1 MGGKD
6 EAIEASMT
14 VVLVCYACR
23 TTHDTYVYIDYV
35 DSVYLFGITMKF
47 GSRCYV
53 WDTSCSY
60 CDA

>member
-14 VVLVCYACR
+14 VTLICYACR
-23 TTHDTYVYIDYV
+23 VTCDAAVFVDPV

-47 GSRCYV
+47 ELRYYV
-53 WDTSCSY
+53 WDTSCSD